1 MATRG
6 TKITGLNTLANVA
19 NNTIVLVVDPTVAV
33 ATPDGETLQSSV
45 QDIGSYILNNAGNL
59 TPNISFAGANT
70 VNLGSVSNLVI
81 ANGTANYVLSTDGA
95 GNLTWVA
102 PNSGATGATGIAGA
116 TGIGATGLTG
126 ATGITGSTGLTGAT
140 GPNGANGLDG
150 ATGSTGLPGIVESG
164 SAPVDTSVLWL
175 NTSTP
180 GTLGI
185 GSTGATGPSASMI
198 LSTSTTSFLSNANAT
213 INTVGK
219 VQGLMIYNVVNKLIY
234 VADGSSATDSW
245 YPSNGGTAINPA

>member
-33 ATPDGETLQSSV
+33 ATPDGETLQSTV

-59 TPNISFAGANT
+59 SANISFAGANT

-81 ANGTANYVLSTDGA
+81 SNGTANYVLSTDGA

-102 PNSGATGATGIAGA
+102 PNSGATGVTGPAGATGVTGATGSIGA
-116 TGIGATGLTG
+116 TGIGAAG
-126 ATGITGSTGLTGAT
+126 ATGAT
-140 GPNGANGLDG
+140 GPSGTNGLDG
-150 ATGSTGLPGIVESG
+150 STGSTGLPGIVESG
-164 SAPVDTSVLWL
+164 TAPVDTSVLWL

-185 GSTGATGPSASMI
+185 GATGATGPSASMI
-198 LSTSTTSFLSNANAT
+198 LSVSTTSFLSNASAT
-213 INTVGK
+213 INTVDK
-219 VQGLMIYNVVNKLIY
+219 VQGLMVFNVVNKLIY
-234 VADGSSATDSW
+234 VADGPNATDSW
-245 YPSNGGTAINPA
+245 YPSNGSTAINPA